1 MSLTTLAMI
10 AGVAAGPYHTYTT
23 SDGQRFGFDPGATR
37 KPIDQ
42 RGTESALAVRI
53 GGLRPH
59 VETREAIRF
68 PAPSSISRMDA
79 MRAELPDTFEDWTN
93 EHWLMAY
100 NIQWLRDHLG
110 RRNRQRDARRIR
122 MAAMRRRGWR

>member
-23 SDGQRFGFDPGATR
+23 SDGQRFGFDPGAAR

-59 VETREAIRF
+59 VETRDAARTDGDRGDMRDVIAVAIR
-68 PAPSSISRMDA
+68 AVDK
-79 MRAELPDTFEDWTN
+79 RA
-93 EHWLMAY
+93 
-100 NIQWLRDHLG
+100 
-110 RRNRQRDARRIR
+110 ARKAR
-122 MAAMRRRGWR
+122 MAAKRRRGWR